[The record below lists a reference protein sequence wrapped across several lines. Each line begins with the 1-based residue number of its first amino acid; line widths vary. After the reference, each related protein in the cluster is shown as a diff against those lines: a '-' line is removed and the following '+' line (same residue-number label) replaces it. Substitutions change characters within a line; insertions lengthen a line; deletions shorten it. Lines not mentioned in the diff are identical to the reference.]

1 MAKIRITI
9 ISLLLLVGVVV
20 LSGCAANPP
29 VPGQTQL
36 CKVVVDHASTNLN
49 AYSLYINSS
58 GNLIDTHKKQV
69 QDNNAYLEEI
79 FQNFNRLV
87 NLDSRIQLT
96 LYIHGGLNGS
106 KEVADRV
113 GGLWKPMLED
123 CKYPVFVSWR
133 SGFPGNY
140 LDHLALLRQGVYSSP
155 ENFPPSRFA
164 DWAALIEG
172 PLSSPFVLVEDTL
185 RAISR
190 IPARSYHV
198 LVDENRA
205 LQQVVSSQ
213 ESYAKVAKVHYHDE
227 ASDEGLEIEDWWSI
241 ANPIKLLSAP
251 AIDGFGTGAWDSML
265 RRTDFVLHKDG
276 RLNGDASGLTA
287 VSQFIE
293 KWEQSGYKNRE
304 IVLIGHSMGSIIAN
318 NIIAKYHEIEF
329 SPIIYMAAACS
340 LSDIE
345 RIISPYLS
353 HNPKRVFYN
362 LTLSPTRDKLENFL
376 GIDVVPRGSLLVWI
390 DNILGSINSFGDRTA
405 GFWPNITKVTAR
417 IFPEKIRSQVHLT
430 KFGVNDGSP
439 QNHGDFDN
447 FPFWDEQFW
456 LGKYKPIKGDY

>member
-1 MAKIRITI
+1 
-9 ISLLLLVGVVV
+9 V
-20 LSGCAANPP
+20 LSGCAANLPIP
-29 VPGQTQL
+29 AQTQQ
-36 CKVVVDHASTNLN
+36 CKAIIDHASSNLN
-49 AYSLYINSS
+49 AYSLYINSR
-58 GNLIDTHKKQV
+58 GELIDTHKKPV
-69 QDNNAYLEEI
+69 QDTDAYLAAI
-79 FQNFNRLV
+79 FQNYNRLI
-87 NLDSRIQLT
+87 NLDSRLRLA

-106 KEVADRV
+106 KEVAERV

-133 SGFPGNY
+133 SGFPSNY
-140 LDHLALLRQGVYSSP
+140 WDHLALLRRGVYSSP
-155 ENFPPSRFA
+155 ESFPSSKID
-164 DWAALIEG
+164 DWAALVEG

-205 LQQVVSSQ
+205 LQQVTSSQ
-213 ESYAKVAKVHYHDE
+213 ESYAKVPKINYHDG
-227 ASDEGLEIEDWWSI
+227 ATDEGLAFGDVWSI

-265 RRTDFVLHKDG
+265 RRTDFVLHKDEQF
-276 RLNGDASGLTA
+276 NGDGGLTA

-293 KWEQSGYKNRE
+293 KWEQSAYKNRE
-304 IVLIGHSMGSIIAN
+304 VILIGHSMGSIIAN
-318 NIIAKYHEIEF
+318 KIIAKYHEIEF
-329 SPIIYMAAACS
+329 SPIVYMAAACS

-345 RIISPYLS
+345 QIISPYLS

-376 GIDVVPRGSLLVWI
+376 GIDIVPRGSLLVWI
-390 DNILGSINSFGDRTA
+390 DNIMGSINSFGDRTA
-405 GFWPNITKVTAR
+405 GFWPNLTKVTGR
-417 IFPEKIRSQVHLT
+417 IFPEKIRPQVHLT

-456 LGKYKPIKGDY
+456 LGKRDVMTGSKPN